1 MSLGGRF
8 GLPLA
13 LLAGTVAVLGNVE
26 IHVCKLGDAPD
37 LIELHFADKSP
48 SLRLEAADGFIM
60 KAHAIPEHP
69 MVNLY
74 GVPTE
79 ASSGPAD
86 LGKVALPRA
95 GRHILLI
102 SQTDSDKPLI
112 KLLPFDRNA
121 HPPGGVRFLNLT
133 SLKIRCY
140 LNANSVEIAAGEDKL
155 HQIVDPSRRIV
166 NHRLQSWQKKEW
178 KTENA
183 TTLILGANNRFLLVF
198 SQSKPNSEIRSKLI
212 TDFDPEGN
220 LAPLVKP
227 EPPVTATPPPDDQ
240 PAK

>member
-8 GLPLA
+8 WFPLA
-13 LLAGTVAVLGNVE
+13 LLAGTVSVLGNVE
-26 IHVCKLGDAPD
+26 IHLCKLGDAPD

-48 SLRLEAADGFIM
+48 PLRLEAANGFIM
-60 KAHAIPEHP
+60 KAHAIPESP

-79 ASSGPAD
+79 ASLGPAD
-86 LGKVALPRA
+86 LGKITLPRT

-102 SQTDSDKPLI
+102 SQTDSAKPLI

-140 LNANSVEIAAGEDKL
+140 LNADSVEIPAGEHRL
-155 HQIVDPSRRIV
+155 HQNVNLSRRIV

-183 TTLILGANNRFLLVF
+183 TTLILGANNRVLLVF
-198 SQSKPNSEIRSKLI
+198 SQPKPNSEILSKLI
-212 TDFDPEGN
+212 TDFAPEEN
-220 LAPLVKP
+220 LAPLAKP
-227 EPPVTATPPPDDQ
+227 EPPVTATPPPADQ